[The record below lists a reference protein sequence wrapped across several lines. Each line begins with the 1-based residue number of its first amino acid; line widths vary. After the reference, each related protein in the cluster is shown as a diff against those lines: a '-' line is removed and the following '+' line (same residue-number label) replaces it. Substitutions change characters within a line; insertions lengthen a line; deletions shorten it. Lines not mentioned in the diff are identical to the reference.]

1 MALIQKTIEKT
12 RSGHNDYHIVL
23 KRCCR
28 WRNSLSRAIWSL
40 HGAMHMTY
48 GRAVSLLVLTAVL
61 FPSLVSAQVNGVW
74 DVTNNGCSDN
84 FRLTIA
90 TWEDGTPIGKITA
103 PGFQGSIYNV
113 VVEGNRISFSFDQ
126 QDKYALVTYDYDAKF
141 SGNTMTG
148 TCRSEEVPSRTGAF
162 AARRGGTTEIVP

>member
-1 MALIQKTIEKT
+1 MALIQETIEKT

-23 KRCCR
+23 KRRCR

-40 HGAMHMTY
+40 HGAMRMTY
-48 GRAVSLLVLTAVL
+48 GRAISSLVMTVVL

-74 DVTNNGCSDN
+74 NVTNNGCSGD
-84 FRLTIA
+84 FRLTIGM
-90 TWEDGTPIGKITA
+90 WDDGEPIGKITA

-113 VVEGNRISFSFDQ
+113 VVEGDHISFSFDQ
-126 QDKYALVTYDYDAKF
+126 QDKYALVSYDCDAKV
-141 SGNTMTG
+141 SGNNMTG

-162 AARRGGTTEIVP
+162 VARRGDTTEIVP